1 MKVQHKTRLILK
13 LWMWISLS
21 INTSILTINVFL
33 LKNDKTITDFFLLIF
48 IAAMIICLGLNH
60 ILSAIDF
67 NSFDILGAILDYV
80 LLVVVSGGL
89 AYYAYPLGIIPVI
102 LIIVAL
108 FIELSIV
115 PIIIYRYRIW
125 NFLKK
130 IKRKK

>member
-1 MKVQHKTRLILK
+1 MKVQHKTQLILI

-21 INTSILTINVFL
+21 INTSILAINVFL
-33 LKNDKTITDFFLLIF
+33 LKNDKTITDFFLLIL
-48 IAAMIICLGLNH
+48 IAAMIICIGLNKMLFVVDRSSFS
-60 ILSAIDF
+60 ILRI
-67 NSFDILGAILDYV
+67 ILDYV
-80 LLVVVSGGL
+80 CFVILSGGI
-89 AYYAYPLGIIPVI
+89 AQYAYPLGIIPVI

-108 FIELSIV
+108 FIELLIV